1 MEVSLIAKCLREIED
16 QFYVKIVDDM
26 ALLTKV
32 YELRYQV
39 YCTERGF
46 EKGTQQPGQAG
57 MESDDFDVR
66 SRHIALIDRHTSQL
80 VGTARMV
87 QSVPASACSGFP
99 MQTVC
104 NPSLFEKFPL
114 DTTVEISRFAI
125 SKQRRSATS
134 AALMR
139 MGLIRGLVR
148 LSAELGVTHWCA
160 VMEPT
165 LLRLLSMT
173 AIYFEPLG
181 PAVEYHGLRQPC
193 FSRLDRLLERVK
205 QGRPE
210 IWNYLTEG
218 GEIWPRH
225 AEPLFQQEFDRH
237 LQFAF

>member
-39 YCTERGF
+39 YCTERSF
-46 EKGTQQPGQAG
+46 LPGQEG
-57 MESDDFDVR
+57 LEYDEFDQQ
-66 SRHIALIDRHTSQL
+66 SRHIALLTRGSDEL
-80 VGTARMV
+80 VGTARIV
-87 QSVPASACSGFP
+87 LPNRNCPNASFP
-99 MQTVC
+99 MQEVC
-104 NPSLFEKFPL
+104 DPSLLDRVPL
-114 DTTVEISRFAI
+114 RSSVEISRFAI

-181 PAVEYHGLRQPC
+181 PVVEYHGLRQPC

-210 IWNYLTEG
+210 IWDYLTEG
-218 GEIWPRH
+218 GEIWPKY
-225 AEPLFQQEFDRH
+225 AKPLFQQEFDRY
-237 LQFAF
+237 QQISV

>member
-26 ALLTKV
+26 SLLTQV

-46 EKGTQQPGQAG
+46 EKGAQQPGQAG
-57 MESDDFDVR
+57 MEFDDFDVR
-66 SRHIALIDRHTSQL
+66 SRHIALIDRQTNQL

-87 QSVPASACSGFP
+87 QPVLASLRSSFP

-104 NPSLFEKFPL
+104 SPSLFAKLPL
-114 DTTVEISRFAI
+114 DTTVEVSRFAI
-125 SKQRRSATS
+125 SKQRRSARS

-139 MGLIRGLVR
+139 MGLVQGLVR

-165 LLRLLSMT
+165 LLRLLRMT
-173 AIYFEPLG
+173 AIHFEPLG

-193 FSRLDRLLERVK
+193 FNRLDRLLDGVYEE
-205 QGRPE
+205 RPE

-218 GEIWPRH
+218 GETWPRQGD
-225 AEPLFQQEFDRH
+225 PICQQGSDRR
-237 LQFAF
+237 LAA